1 MSDKNSQFDSSKS
14 KTRAGV
20 SVLALNK
27 NLKWIGNF
35 TFLFS
40 AKTLLL
46 SQLRKFNC
54 TWSGPKCV
62 EPGLQY
68 RKVGQ
73 HLYVGE

>member
-46 SQLRKFNC
+46 SIAHDPAL
-54 TWSGPKCV
+54 SV
-62 EPGLQY
+62 
-68 RKVGQ
+68 
-73 HLYVGE
+73 